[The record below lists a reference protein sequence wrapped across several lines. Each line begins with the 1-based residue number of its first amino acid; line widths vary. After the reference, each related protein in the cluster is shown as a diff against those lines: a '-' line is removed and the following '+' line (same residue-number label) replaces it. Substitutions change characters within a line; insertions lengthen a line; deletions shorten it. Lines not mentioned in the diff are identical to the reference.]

1 MNIHIIIMAKNPFGS
16 DVKTRLAKAMGKE
29 VAQGVYARL
38 LYSTLTKLL
47 TPVRTDITFVLSL
60 SSTQGTKV
68 FKEAYPEIVVT
79 NQCQGDI
86 GTRMNDAFD
95 RAFQKGA
102 ERALLIG
109 TDLPGINWSILDQ
122 ALDQINN
129 QTIVLGPTFDGG
141 YYLIGMAS
149 PGIDIFQDILWSS
162 SKVLGQTIKKIAEQG
177 YQSVLL
183 SELQDIDTEKDLL
196 NWQSS
201 LH

>member
-1 MNIHIIIMAKNPFGS
+1 MNDHIIIMAKNPFGT
-16 DVKTRLAKAMGKE
+16 DVKTRLAKTMGIE
-29 VAQGVYARL
+29 VAQGIYARL

-47 TPVRTDITFVLSL
+47 TPVRTNITFVLSL
-60 SSTQGTKV
+60 SSTKDTKV

-79 NQCQGDI
+79 NQCQGSI
-86 GTRMNDAFD
+86 GTRMKDAFD
-95 RAFQKGA
+95 RAFQEGA

-109 TDLPGINWSILDQ
+109 TDLPGINWSILNQ

-129 QTIVLGPTFDGG
+129 QTIVIGPTFDGG

-162 SKVLGQTIKKIAEQG
+162 PKVLGQTIKKITEQG
-177 YQSVLL
+177 YQPVLL
-183 SELQDIDTEKDLL
+183 SELQDIDNEKDLK

>member
-1 MNIHIIIMAKNPFGS
+1 MNDHIIIMAKNPFGT
-16 DVKTRLAKAMGKE
+16 DVKTRLAK
-29 VAQGVYARL
+29 
-38 LYSTLTKLL
+38 TTKLL

-60 SSTQGTKV
+60 SSTQGIQV
-68 FKEAYPEIVVT
+68 FKEAYPEFVVT
-79 NQCQGDI
+79 NQCQGSI
-86 GTRMNDAFD
+86 GTRMKDAFD
-95 RAFQKGA
+95 RAFQEGA

-109 TDLPGINWSILDQ
+109 TDLPGINWSILNQ

-129 QTIVLGPTFDGG
+129 QTIVIGPTFDGG

-162 SKVLGQTIKKIAEQG
+162 PKVLGQTIKKITEQG
-177 YQSVLL
+177 YQPVLL
-183 SELQDIDTEKDLL
+183 SELQDIYNEKDLK